1 MNNFCLVP
9 LLTPGCK
16 ELMETESHVRV
27 AWSWLSSKEMASGQV
42 GEAVALLKAEKESDP
57 TGQTVAVNLCN
68 MYAADLAINVDEK
81 KIVAEV
87 AEFYKFS
94 SKVVNV
100 HKKEMNKSLI
110 DKIDK
115 MLKDFKDSLERAE
128 RED

>member
-1 MNNFCLVP
+1 
-9 LLTPGCK
+9 
-16 ELMETESHVRV
+16 METESHVRV